1 MWTVSQIHLLKMVL
15 CLSLSQQ
22 PAMSSLEGGVW
33 KSSEKTSPVLIVLIV
48 FVSLLLAEESS
59 YPTDENLRGFL
70 VKNEGKCFIFS
81 LQVVFMNVISH
92 WKFSDYW
99 VLTGLMNVQYIYI
112 SHYYHYYYFILLFY
126 ILFQY
131 QNSGFKEKHL
141 NNNSPLE
148 ELIRITYYVRTNA
161 VFLFYFTLN
170 DASCP
175 HTDETNNA
183 YVVLLY
189 RI

>member
-1 MWTVSQIHLLKMVL
+1 
-15 CLSLSQQ
+15 
-22 PAMSSLEGGVW
+22 
-33 KSSEKTSPVLIVLIV
+33 
-48 FVSLLLAEESS
+48 
-59 YPTDENLRGFL
+59 
-70 VKNEGKCFIFS
+70 
-81 LQVVFMNVISH
+81 
-92 WKFSDYW
+92 
-99 VLTGLMNVQYIYI
+99 MNVQYIYI

-161 VFLFYFTLN
+161 VFLFNFTLN